1 MLRLIQGYNL
11 SFPIYLD
18 MEDKVQAVLSDSE
31 RGNIASVFC
40 NIIQNEG
47 YKVGI
52 YANKNWWTNYLTD
65 SAFNNSLWYKWV
77 AQYNSSCTY
86 SGNYTMW
93 QYTSSGYVNGI
104 NTNVDI
110 FHIDYET
117 YNSGAKYI
125 SYLLTPA
132 TVCLAIPLY
141 RQISVLKEH
150 AKEVFIGILAGVL
163 ASMGSILLMS
173 YLFGLTHEQ
182 YVTLLPKS
190 ITTAIG
196 MGVSEELGGIQTITV
211 AVIIITGVLGN
222 IIAEAVLKIFR
233 IKEPVAKGLAIGTA
247 SHAIGTTKA
256 LEIGEIEGAMSSLSV
271 AVAGL
276 MTVISAS
283 IFANMM

>member
-1 MLRLIQGYNL
+1 MN
-11 SFPIYLD
+11 
-18 MEDKVQAVLSDSE
+18 
-31 RGNIASVFC
+31 NIM
-40 NIIQNEG
+40 
-47 YKVGI
+47 
-52 YANKNWWTNYLTD
+52 TD
-65 SAFNNSLWYKWV
+65 SIFFGAVISV
-77 AQYNSSCTY
+77 V
-86 SGNYTMW
+86 
-93 QYTSSGYVNGI
+93 GYLIGI
-104 NTNVDI
+104 FLRKKISVLNPLLVSIIFVIAVIKI

-211 AVIIITGVLGN
+211 AVIIITGVLG
-222 IIAEAVLKIFR
+222 

>member
-1 MLRLIQGYNL
+1 MN
-11 SFPIYLD
+11 
-18 MEDKVQAVLSDSE
+18 
-31 RGNIASVFC
+31 NIM
-40 NIIQNEG
+40 
-47 YKVGI
+47 
-52 YANKNWWTNYLTD
+52 TD
-65 SAFNNSLWYKWV
+65 SIFFGAVISV
-77 AQYNSSCTY
+77 V
-86 SGNYTMW
+86 
-93 QYTSSGYVNGI
+93 GYLIGI
-104 NTNVDI
+104 FLRKKISVLNPLLVSIIFVIAVIKI

-125 SYLLTPA
+125 SYLL

-211 AVIIITGVLGN
+211 AVLGN